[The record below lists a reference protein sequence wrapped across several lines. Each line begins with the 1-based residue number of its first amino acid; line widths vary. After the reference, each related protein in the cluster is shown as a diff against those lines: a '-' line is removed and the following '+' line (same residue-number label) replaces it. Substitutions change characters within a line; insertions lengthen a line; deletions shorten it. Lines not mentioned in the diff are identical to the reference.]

1 MIMHWEVKAMKRTLV
16 WLLVA
21 TLLLTALPAAAEE
34 AATSDVYRT
43 LYSGEITTL
52 NYLVTTT
59 TNDFA
64 ISANVIDT
72 LVEYDRLGEVQP
84 SLAESWSTSDD
95 GLVWTFNLRKDATW
109 VDHNGEYYANV
120 TAHDFVAAA
129 KYILNAQNASSS
141 ASILYDVIAGAEE
154 YYDGT
159 ATPAEGEE
167 PAPVMDWETVGVK
180 AVDDYTLQYT
190 LKNPVPYF
198 LSMTTYVAFMPVN
211 ETFLNEMGA
220 NFGVATGNDTILYC
234 GAYILSEF
242 APQEKRV
249 LTKNESNWD
258 ADNVFIERIEQTY
271 NKEASTISPELYRR
285 GEIDSAS
292 IDSTLAADWLA
303 DPETADLIR
312 PVRQSGFYTY
322 FYAFNFDPHF
332 DEQYEPENWKI
343 AVNNENF
350 RKSIFH
356 ALDKI
361 SAALP
366 YEPDYPETIL
376 FDTITPPAFVSLHG
390 EDYTDMGALGE
401 VTAAAQF
408 DEAKALEYKE
418 LAIAELTEA
427 GATFPVKIYMPYNPS
442 VTGWDEEC
450 QVVEQQMEGL
460 LGTDYIDIIIEAGP
474 TTGFLD
480 AVRRNGN
487 FAIHKCN
494 WGPDYADPN
503 TYTDPFYDG
512 TYNKPEMALYY
523 NNEEGYSEYYALVDA
538 ARAITDDLQARYEAF
553 AEAEAFLIEH
563 AFVIPFGFGSGGYD
577 ANRLNPFESQY
588 APFGLS
594 GERYKGQK
602 VYEVPM
608 NTDDYFEAM
617 DAWEAER
624 AALAAQEE

>member
-312 PVRQSGFYTY
+312 PVRQSGFYSY

-442 VTGWDEEC
+442 VTGWDG
-450 QVVEQQMEGL
+450 QPREGFVCYSL
-460 LGTDYIDIIIEAGP
+460 
-474 TTGFLD
+474 
-480 AVRRNGN
+480 GN
-487 FAIHKCN
+487 FISNQPDLEMRTTAILELELTKDPETGETDLTGVGYLPYYMIHRDDRPAGQQRLLVN
-494 WGPDYADPN
+494 IHQALADQQAGGLPLSE
-503 TYTDPFYDG
+503 TEVQELQD
-512 TYNKPEMALYY
+512 ALAHCHTILGA
-523 NNEEGYSEYYALVDA
+523 E
-538 ARAITDDLQARYEAF
+538 DDL
-553 AEAEAFLIEH
+553 
-563 AFVIPFGFGSGGYD
+563 
-577 ANRLNPFESQY
+577 
-588 APFGLS
+588 GLS
-594 GERYKGQK
+594 
-602 VYEVPM
+602 PS
-608 NTDDYFEAM
+608 
-617 DAWEAER
+617 
-624 AALAAQEE
+624 

>member
-1 MIMHWEVKAMKRTLV
+1 MREIQAE
-16 WLLVA
+16 
-21 TLLLTALPAAAEE
+21 LLTSTVAQMCIRANYDLPCDVLRQLQSAQAEEPWPAAQEIMRQILENAEL
-34 AATSDVYRT
+34 AAANAQPICQDTGMACVF
-43 LYSGEITTL
+43 LEIGQEVHIAGDL
-52 NYLVTTT
+52 KAAVQEGVRRGYAEGYLRKSVVRDPLRRGNTGDNTPAT
-59 TNDFA
+59 
-64 ISANVIDT
+64 IYLR
-72 LVEYDRLGEVQP
+72 LVPGDRLR
-84 SLAESWSTSDD
+84 LT
-95 GLVWTFNLRKDATW
+95 
-109 VDHNGEYYANV
+109 
-120 TAHDFVAAA
+120 VAP
-129 KYILNAQNASSS
+129 KG
-141 ASILYDVIAGAEE
+141 AGSENMCAVKML
-154 YYDGT
+154 
-159 ATPAEGEE
+159 TPAEGEE

-450 QVVEQQMEGL
+450 QVIEQQMEGL

-577 ANRLNPFESQY
+577 PNRLNPFESQY